1 MDDGEPV
8 KRGDAPYRE
17 RRKGQTDPSG
27 REKNQ
32 MDDRWQEGITAFI
45 FDLDGVIF
53 DSERAE
59 FQEWKL
65 ISEKYGFPNLEEPY
79 VKCIGVNAP
88 TCRRIF
94 LDYYGEDFPYD
105 AYCDEKRQNFREKYS
120 HGRLPLKPGVT
131 ELLESL
137 KKKGFRIAIASS
149 TRTETVREEIR
160 DAELLDYFD
169 EIIGGDLVERSKPAP
184 DIFLKAAEKLGTAP
198 GNCCVIED
206 SYNGI
211 RAASAAGM
219 FPVMVPDMLP
229 PNDEISKKAG
239 LIVNSLTELKDM
251 VAG

>member
-8 KRGDAPYRE
+8 KSGDAPCRE
-17 RRKGQTDPSG
+17 RRKGQTDPFG

-105 AYCDEKRQNFREKYS
+105 AYCDEKRQNYREKYS

-160 DAELLDYFD
+160 DAGLLKYFD
-169 EIIGGDLVERSKPAP
+169 EIIGGDMAERSKPAP
-184 DIFLKAAEKLGTAP
+184 DIFLKAAPES
-198 GNCCVIED
+198 CCVIED
-206 SYNGI
+206 SHNGI
-211 RAASAAGM
+211 LAASAAGM

-229 PNDEISKKAG
+229 PDEIMREKAG
-239 LIVNSLTELKDM
+239 LILDSLDYIRELMDR
-251 VAG
+251 